1 MSKLTPYTLRSKM
14 KAGDWNSDGGA
25 RGGGALYARS
35 LMGGQVLFYFR
46 YTNSQGV
53 RESMP
58 LGQWSGDK
66 KGQGLSLVQARDKA
80 IDLSRRYRNGERDLI
95 QIIEAETREEARKR
109 EAASRAAEAEAT
121 EKRATLGALLSAYVE
136 QLKQGGKPSA
146 RSVELALERHVRKS
160 WPVLWDTPAGQVTTD
175 DLLSV
180 VAVPAN
186 AGNLREAAKLRS
198 YLQAAFAAGIA
209 ARQSAQAM
217 PAMRELR
224 ITANPARD
232 IVTIKGASNTRER
245 NLSVKELRAY
255 WKRIA
260 KLPGAAGALLRFHL
274 LTGAQRVEQLAR
286 LTMDD
291 FDTDARSIRLR
302 DGKGRR
308 LVKRIHDVPLTP
320 EAIEAKD
327 AMQGGALGPYLFSAT
342 AGADGADYAATRYR
356 FQPIVEA
363 MTEAG
368 ELEKGP
374 FTLGDLRRTVE
385 TRLAALGESG
395 EIRAQLQSHGLGGVQ
410 SRHYVRHDY
419 AEEKR
424 AALVRLH
431 ELLTGEKATV
441 TPIKRKRS

>member
-1 MSKLTPYTLRSKM
+1 MSKLTPRQLATM
-14 KAGDWNSDGGA
+14 KAGEWASDGGA
-25 RGGGALYARS
+25 RGGGALYARC

-46 YTNSQGV
+46 YTNTQGG
-53 RESMP
+53 REAHP
-58 LGQWSGDK
+58 LGQWSGEK
-66 KGQGLSLVQARDKA
+66 KGLGMSLVQARYA
-80 IDLSRRYRNGERDLI
+80 AVDLSRRYRNGERDLI
-95 QIIEAETREEARKR
+95 QIIDAETREEARKR

-136 QLKQGGKPSA
+136 QLKQGGKQSK
-146 RSVELALERHVRKS
+146 RSVELALERHVRKA
-160 WPVLWDTPAGQVTTD
+160 WPVLWDTPAAQVTTD

-245 NLSVKELRAY
+245 NLSVRELRAY

-260 KLPGAAGALLRFHL
+260 KLSGAAGALLRFHL

-291 FDTDARSIRLR
+291 FDTDAKSVRLR

-308 LVKRIHDVPLTP
+308 LVKRVHDVPLIP
-320 EAIEAKD
+320 DAMEAME
-327 AMQGGALGPYLFSAT
+327 AMQGGALGPYLFSVT
-342 AGADGADYAATRYR
+342 AGEDGADYAATRYR
-356 FQPIVEA
+356 LQPVVEA

-419 AEEKR
+419 ADEKR

-431 ELLTGEKATV
+431 ELLTGKPATV
-441 TPIKRKRS
+441 TPIKRKRA